1 MTIRLE
7 GLTRQQRDLAKLIW
21 QCEDTPDIDRLIAG
35 LPSKLQKDAELV
47 RELMIAAV
55 FDQHEDISDEVR
67 TLITAVSRS

>member
-1 MTIRLE
+1 MPIRLE
-7 GLTRQQRDLAKLIW
+7 GLTAQQRDLAQLIW
-21 QCEDTPDIDRLIAG
+21 QCDDTPDIDRLISA
-35 LPSKLQKDAELV
+35 LPKQLKQDAELV